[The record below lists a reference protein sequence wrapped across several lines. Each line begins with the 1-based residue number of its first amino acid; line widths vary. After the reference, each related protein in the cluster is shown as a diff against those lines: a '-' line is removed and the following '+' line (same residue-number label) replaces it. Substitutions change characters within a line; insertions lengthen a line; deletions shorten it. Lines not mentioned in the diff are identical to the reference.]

1 MKDDKK
7 KDRRAA
13 IEAAAYG
20 VLEARGYEGASMSA
34 IAKAAR
40 ASHETLYTWYGDKVG
55 LFRALVARN
64 ASDVSAQLDAAL
76 AGKADVEA
84 TLRAIGPL
92 LLEAVLGPRAVALNR
107 AAAADRTG
115 ALGKAIAEAGR
126 DQIAPKLASLMAQ
139 AKQTGVIRRMEASDA
154 TDLFVDL
161 LIGDLQIRRVV
172 GRMPMPEPDALASR
186 AERAVDRLLQLAA
199 EEAPDAVARTG

>member
-1 MKDDKK
+1 
-7 KDRRAA
+7 
-13 IEAAAYG
+13 
-20 VLEARGYEGASMSA
+20 MSA